1 MDQDERFRREKAWRR
16 LQEVDKSGCTVRKA
30 APKPTHTILCWLAG
44 LWVGSAHSRRLLPM
58 TRLARLT
65 RPHAAKR
72 LEFRSRWLLAAAGSM
87 TAGPNPRP
95 AINYQHNLDRT
106 YLIPAIKINTF
117 FLEKKKRGAAS
128 WGHPDRSVHLFIYS
142 SSGHLSGLPES
153 TITLLVGVLFF
164 FYDPSTLSCTA
175 DNNLYTDFV
184 FFNKNP
190 RGIRFYSGPTVGHQ

>member
-117 FLEKKKRGAAS
+117 FGKKREGQ
-128 WGHPDRSVHLFIYS
+128 
-142 SSGHLSGLPES
+142 
-153 TITLLVGVLFF
+153 LLEAILI
-164 FYDPSTLSCTA
+164 DPSIY
-175 DNNLYTDFV
+175 LYTAALAIC
-184 FFNKNP
+184 P
-190 RGIRFYSGPTVGHQ
+190 GYQRAQSPC